1 MDPQDFID
9 NVYLSLLESNWTMND
24 IDSMDIIYY
33 LRLLGKKAERD
44 RKYIDDIL

>member
-9 NVYLSLLESNWTMND
+9 QIYLALLDLGWTLNE

-33 LRLLGKKAERD
+33 LKLLK
-44 RKYIDDIL
+44 RKMDAKQTYIDEIL

>member
-9 NVYLSLLESNWTMND
+9 TIYLSLLESNWTMND

-33 LRLLGKKAERD
+33 LKLLDKKNERD
-44 RKYIDDIL
+44 KKYIDDVL

>member
-9 NVYLSLLESNWTMND
+9 NIYLSLLESNWTLND

-33 LRLLGKKAERD
+33 LKLLGKKHETNK
-44 RKYIDDIL
+44 KYIDDIL